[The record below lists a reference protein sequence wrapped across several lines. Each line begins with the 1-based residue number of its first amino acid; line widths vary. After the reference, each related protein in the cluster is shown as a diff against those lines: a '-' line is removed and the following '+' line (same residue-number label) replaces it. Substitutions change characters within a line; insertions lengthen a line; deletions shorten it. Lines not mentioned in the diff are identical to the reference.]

1 MAPSTARH
9 DMIMSAIQLFR
20 ERGIDGTAFSDVIE
34 HSGAPRGSI
43 YHHFPGG
50 KSQLVEEATATA
62 GELLDGAIAAVAE
75 RVATPGEVLDAFV
88 GYWRPLLEQSD
99 YQAGCPI
106 AAAAVASHEV
116 TGGVEAAGR
125 AFTSW
130 ELTLAAAFERYG
142 VPVDRAGSLAT
153 LMVSSIEGAI
163 LLCRSTRSYEPME
176 RVRRELRAVLDG
188 TVPAA

>member
-1 MAPSTARH
+1 
-9 DMIMSAIQLFR
+9 MSAIQLFR

-50 KSQLVEEATATA
+50 KSQLVEEATTTA
-62 GELLDGAIAAVAE
+62 GALLDGAITAVAE
-75 RVATPGEVLDAFV
+75 RAASPGEVLDAFV
-88 GYWRPLLEQSD
+88 GYWKPLLEQSD

-116 TGGVEAAGR
+116 NGGVEAAGR

-130 ELTLAAAFERYG
+130 ELTLASAFERYG
-142 VPVDRAGSLAT
+142 VSADRAGSLAT

-176 RVRRELRAVLDG
+176 RVRRELRAVLDA
-188 TVPAA
+188 TVPA